1 MGCLIA
7 IASAITPRLVLIVMW
22 LTDYTARAFESGLW
36 PTIGFFV
43 LPTTTVGW
51 AIASNELSSG
61 GEIRL
66 SGVIVI
72 VIGLVLDLGL
82 VGGGA
87 RARRKR

>member
-22 LTDYTARAFESGLW
+22 LTDYTTRAFESGLW

-43 LPTTTVGW
+43 RPTTTVGW

-66 SGVIVI
+66 GGVIVI

>member
-7 IASAITPRLVLIVMW
+7 IASAVTPRLVLIVMW
-22 LTDYTARAFESGLW
+22 LTDYTTRAFESGLW

-61 GEIRL
+61 GQIRL
-66 SGVIVI
+66 GGVIVI

-82 VGGGA
+82 VGGSA

>member
-22 LTDYTARAFESGLW
+22 LTDYTTRAFESGLW

-66 SGVIVI
+66 GGVIVI

>member
-1 MGCLIA
+1 VGCLIA

-22 LTDYTARAFESGLW
+22 LTDYTTRAFDSGLW

-66 SGVIVI
+66 GGVIVI

-87 RARRKR
+87 RARRRP

>member
-1 MGCLIA
+1 VGCLIA

-22 LTDYTARAFESGLW
+22 LTDYTTRAFESGLW

-66 SGVIVI
+66 GGVIVI

>member
-1 MGCLIA
+1 VGCLIA
-7 IASAITPRLVLIVMW
+7 IASAVTPRLVLIVMW
-22 LTDYTARAFESGLW
+22 LTDYTTRAFESGLW

-61 GEIRL
+61 GQIRL
-66 SGVIVI
+66 GGVIVI

-82 VGGGA
+82 VGGSA